1 MSREENYSRIHVYLD
16 PKDLR
21 DAAGFIVGSLLISR
35 NVRRDTVTIVALKHA
50 LVIVAGDSVRQLR
63 PDEESSTGWIR
74 AVLRGKHKGLGAQ
87 LAPRG
92 ELRAAIEGILGARIA
107 DAESV
112 FIVVNR
118 GVNTLC
124 RIKPRPGK
132 PYIAYYARNANHKPP
147 ERDVPVTVETWLP
160 AGYAASTFNIM
171 IDRAMAGLEPCP
183 EIF

>member
-1 MSREENYSRIHVYLD
+1 MSREYYSRIHVYLD

-35 NVRRDTVTIVALKHA
+35 NVRRDTVAIAALKHT

-92 ELRAAIEGILGARIA
+92 KLQEAIEDILGARTT
-107 DAESV
+107 DAEQV

-124 RIKPRPGK
+124 RIKPQPGK
-132 PYIAYYARNANHKPP
+132 PHIAYYARNASYKPP
-147 ERDVPVTVETWLP
+147 EGDVPVTAETWLP
-160 AGYAASTFNIM
+160 AGYAASTLNIM
-171 IDRAMAGLEPCP
+171 IDRVAAGLEPCP